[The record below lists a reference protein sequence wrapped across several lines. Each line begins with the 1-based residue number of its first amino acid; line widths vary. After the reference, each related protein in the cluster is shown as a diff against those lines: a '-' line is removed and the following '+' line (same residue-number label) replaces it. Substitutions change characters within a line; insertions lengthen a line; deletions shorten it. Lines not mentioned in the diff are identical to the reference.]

1 MADSTSIKRLVM
13 RLLLMVVVMF
23 AFGFALVPLYDV
35 MCKAFGINGKTAGQY
50 EGAQVVDTFYVK
62 DMFGLKLHSA
72 AKRDGLEKKL
82 RAAIADG
89 AKRAEA

>member
-35 MCKAFGINGKTAGQY
+35 MCKAFGINGKTAGQ
-50 EGAQVVDTFYVK
+50 
-62 DMFGLKLHSA
+62 
-72 AKRDGLEKKL
+72 
-82 RAAIADG
+82 
-89 AKRAEA
+89 